1 MSEELAAE
9 LGFDF
14 SNDDFGGTYVPSEE
28 SIKFIAFIRLTGNES
43 NSSPVAHYKIGDAL
57 FSKNEVDWYT
67 LIECLRGMGK
77 STLIEYA
84 VIYVASLGY
93 WPNFGPVPFIV
104 FLGASQDGNVKQF
117 FKNVASKIENS
128 PFLRQL
134 LTVPRCVDNEIEMIN
149 NRGVE
154 LIVTGRG
161 MNTNWRGV
169 RSKRGA
175 RPSIL
180 IADDILGN
188 DVMTSQTIRE
198 TVETNWFNS
207 ALPALDPIKHKVFYI
222 GTPLSDQDLL
232 AKLKNSGS
240 YNVIRFPLCPK
251 FPVDEADFVSI
262 WPERFTYTYTL
273 KMYNQFIST
282 GKSRSFYTEY
292 MLELTDLTALI
303 VEPDMIKWFDLSLF
317 TKNKKEAYNYYI
329 VTDWATSVKK
339 KADWSCI
346 AVFAIASNGAWFLVD
361 GQAKRQT
368 MQDNLED
375 IFYYVRKWKPLSV
388 GMETSGQQGGFLSII
403 NTMMMEKNLWFQL
416 AKKRGSKE
424 FGIRPV
430 KDKLHRFVTG
440 VAPMFEQGKVWLPQ
454 PDPIKLINPNLY
466 TLVQEMDDEISKL
479 TMTGGVEALSHD
491 DAIDLLNQ
499 LSEMETYAPSE
510 DQAADIRT
518 PDGIPAA
525 PNNPWGDEDS
535 YESSG
540 SNVVF

>member
-1 MSEELAAE
+1 MDSQQTL
-9 LGFDF
+9 LGMAIQQV
-14 SNDDFGGTYVPSEE
+14 NEQAVPYVPTAE
-28 SIKFIAFIRLTGNES
+28 SIKFISFIRMSGNES
-43 NSSPVAHYKIGDAL
+43 NASPIAHYKIGDAL
-57 FSKNEVDWYT
+57 FSSEEKDWYT

-84 VIYVASLGY
+84 VIYVAALGL

-128 PFLRQL
+128 PFLREL
-134 LTVPRCVDNEIEMIN
+134 ITVPRCVDNEIELIN
-149 NRGVE
+149 NKGVE
-154 LIVTGRG
+154 LIITGRG

-169 RSKRGA
+169 RSKTGK

-188 DVMTSQTIRE
+188 DVMTSATIRD

-207 ALPALDPIKHKVFYI
+207 ALPALDPIRHKVFYI

-251 FPVDEADFVSI
+251 FPVDKADFESI
-262 WPERFTYTYTL
+262 WPERFTYAYTL
-273 KMYNQFIST
+273 KMYDQFIST

-303 VEPDMIKWFDLSLF
+303 VEPESIKWFDPSLI
-317 TKNKKEAYNYYI
+317 TKNKHHYNFYI

-339 KADWSCI
+339 KADFSCI

-368 MQDNLED
+368 MQENLED
-375 IFYYVRKWKPLSV
+375 VFYYVRKWKPLSV

-416 AKKRGSKE
+416 ARKRGSKE
-424 FGIRPV
+424 PGIRPT

-440 VAPMFEQGKVWLPQ
+440 VAPMFEQGKIWLPQ
-454 PDPIKLINPNLY
+454 PDTIRLSNPNLLG
-466 TLVQEMDDEISKL
+466 LVSEMEDEISKL
-479 TMTGGVEALSHD
+479 TMTGGVEALGHD

-499 LSEMETYAPSE
+499 LSEMELFPPSE
-510 DQAADIRT
+510 NSKPEINT
-518 PDGIPAA
+518 PQGVIAA
-525 PNNPWGDEDS
+525 PNNPWGDVDEEE
-535 YESSG
+535 YSG

>member
-1 MSEELAAE
+1 MKEQPSLLGVAIRAANQGSEI
-9 LGFDF
+9 
-14 SNDDFGGTYVPSEE
+14 YVPTEE
-28 SIKFIAFIRLTGNES
+28 SIKFISFIRMSGNES
-43 NSSPVAHYKIGDAL
+43 NASPIAHYKIGDAL

-84 VIYVASLGY
+84 VIYVASLGI
-93 WPNFGPVPFIV
+93 WPNFGEVPFMV

-128 PFLRQL
+128 PFLREL
-134 LTVPRCVDNEIEMIN
+134 LQVPRCVDNEIEMIN
-149 NRGVE
+149 NKGVE
-154 LIVTGRG
+154 TIVTGRG

-169 RSKRGA
+169 RSKTGK

-188 DVMTSQTIRE
+188 DVMTSATIRD

-207 ALPALDPIKHKVFYI
+207 ALPALDPIRHKVFYI

-251 FPVDEADFVSI
+251 FPVEKGDFESI
-262 WPERFTYTYTL
+262 WPERFTYEYTL

-292 MLELTDLTALI
+292 MLELTDLTAVI
-303 VEPDMIKWFDLSLF
+303 VEPDTIKWFDPSLIM
-317 TKNKKEAYNYYI
+317 KNKHRYNYYI
-329 VTDWATSVKK
+329 ATDWATSVKK
-339 KADWSCI
+339 KADYSCI
-346 AVFAIASNGAWFLVD
+346 AVFAVASNGAWFLVD

-368 MQDNLED
+368 MQENLED

-403 NTMMMEKNLWFQL
+403 NTMMLEKNIWFQL

-424 FGIRPV
+424 PGIRPT

-440 VAPMFEQGKVWLPQ
+440 VAPMFEQGKIWLPQ
-454 PDPIKLINPNLY
+454 PELIKLSNPNLY
-466 TLVQEMDDEISKL
+466 GLVAEMEDELSKL

-499 LSEMETYAPSE
+499 LSEMELFSPSE
-510 DQAADIRT
+510 EDKVGDHTPEGVQAA
-518 PDGIPAA
+518 PG
-525 PNNPWGDEDS
+525 NPWGDVNEDE
-535 YESSG
+535 YSG

>member
-1 MSEELAAE
+1 MDEQQTLLGMAIRQVNSNAAP
-9 LGFDF
+9 
-14 SNDDFGGTYVPSEE
+14 YVPTAE
-28 SIKFIAFIRLTGNES
+28 SIKFISFIRMSGNES
-43 NSSPVAHYKIGDAL
+43 NASPIAHYKIGDAL
-57 FSKNEVDWYT
+57 FSKDEKDWYT

-84 VIYVASLGY
+84 VIYVASLGT
-93 WPNFGPVPFIV
+93 WPNFGDVPFMV

-128 PFLRQL
+128 PFLREL
-134 LTVPRCVDNEIEMIN
+134 LTVPRVVDNEIEMIN
-149 NRGVE
+149 NKGVE
-154 LIVTGRG
+154 TIITGRG

-169 RSKRGA
+169 RSKTGK

-188 DVMTSQTIRE
+188 DVMTSATIRD

-207 ALPALDPIKHKVFYI
+207 ALPALDPIRHKVFYI

-251 FPVDEADFVSI
+251 FPVDEAEFESI
-262 WPERFTYTYTL
+262 WPERFTYAYTS

-303 VEPDMIKWFDLSLF
+303 VEPENIKWFDLSLF
-317 TKNKKEAYNYYI
+317 VRKRHNYNYYI

-339 KADWSCI
+339 KADYSCI
-346 AVFAIASNGAWFLVD
+346 GVFAVASNGAWFLVD

-368 MQDNLED
+368 MQENLED
-375 IFYYVRKWKPLSV
+375 IFQYVRKWKPLSV

-424 FGIRPV
+424 PGIRPT

-454 PDPIKLINPNLY
+454 PELIKMSNPNLY
-466 TLVQEMDDEISKL
+466 LLVNEMEDELSKL
-479 TMTGGVEALSHD
+479 TMTGGVEALGHD

-499 LSEMETYAPSE
+499 LSEMELFAPSDNE
-510 DQAADIRT
+510 VADETSGQGVQIS
-518 PDGIPAA
+518 
-525 PNNPWGDEDS
+525 PNNPWGDVVDEGF
-535 YESSG
+535 SG

>member
-1 MSEELAAE
+1 MQAQQTL
-9 LGFDF
+9 LGMAIKEIN
-14 SNDDFGGTYVPSEE
+14 SNSVPYVPTEE
-28 SIKFIAFIRLTGNES
+28 SIKFISFIRMSGNES
-43 NSSPVAHYKIGDAL
+43 NASPIAHYKIGDAL
-57 FSKNEVDWYT
+57 FSKDEKDWYI

-84 VIYVASLGY
+84 AAYVSALGY
-93 WPNFGPVPFIV
+93 WPNFGPCPFMV

-128 PFLRQL
+128 PFLREL
-134 LTVPRCVDNEIEMIN
+134 ISVTRCVDNEIELVN
-149 NRGVE
+149 NKGVE
-154 LIVTGRG
+154 TIITGRG

-169 RSKRGA
+169 RSKTGK

-188 DVMTSQTIRE
+188 DVMTSATIRD

-207 ALPALDPIKHKVFYI
+207 ALPALDPIRHKVFYI

-251 FPVDEADFVSI
+251 FPVDEADFESI
-262 WPERFTYTYTL
+262 WPERFTYAYTL

-303 VEPDMIKWFDLSLF
+303 VDPDHIKWFDPSLII
-317 TKNKKEAYNYYI
+317 KNKHKYNFYI
-329 VTDWATSVKK
+329 ATDWATSVKK
-339 KADWSCI
+339 KADFSCI
-346 AVFAIASNGAWFLVD
+346 AVFAVSSNGAWFLVD

-368 MQDNLED
+368 MQENLED

-416 AKKRGSKE
+416 ARKRGSKE
-424 FGIRPV
+424 PGIRPT

-440 VAPMFEQGKVWLPQ
+440 VAPMFEQGKIWLPQ
-454 PDPIKLINPNLY
+454 PDTIRMSNPNLLALL
-466 TLVQEMDDEISKL
+466 TEMEDELSKL
-479 TMTGGVEALSHD
+479 TMTGGVEALGHD

-499 LSEMETYAPSE
+499 LSEMELFTPAEE
-510 DQAADIRT
+510 DKPDIGM
-518 PDGIPAA
+518 PEGVVAA
-525 PNNPWGDEDS
+525 PNNPWGDVDEDE
-535 YESSG
+535 YSG

>member
-1 MSEELAAE
+1 MEAQQTLLGAAIKSVNSSAE
-9 LGFDF
+9 VYIP
-14 SNDDFGGTYVPSEE
+14 TEE
-28 SIKFIAFIRLTGNES
+28 SIKFISFIRMTGNES
-43 NSSPVAHYKIGDAL
+43 HASPIAHYKIGDAL

-84 VIYVASLGY
+84 AIYVGALGY
-93 WPNFGPVPFIV
+93 WPNFGKVPFMV

-128 PFLRQL
+128 PFLREL
-134 LTVPRCVDNEIEMIN
+134 LKVPRCVDNEIEMVN
-149 NRGVE
+149 NKDVE
-154 LIVTGRG
+154 LIITGRG

-169 RSKRGA
+169 RSKRGH

-188 DVMTSQTIRE
+188 DVMTSTTIRD

-207 ALPALDPIKHKVFYI
+207 ALPALDPVRHKVFYI

-232 AKLKNSGS
+232 AKLKNSGT

-251 FPVDEADFVSI
+251 FPVPEEEFESI
-262 WPERFTYTYTL
+262 WPERFTYAYTL

-303 VEPDMIKWFDLSLF
+303 VDPDTIKWFDPSLLM
-317 TKNKKEAYNYYI
+317 KNKHKYNYYI
-329 VTDWATSVKK
+329 ATDWATSVKK
-339 KADWSCI
+339 KADYSCI
-346 AVFAIASNGAWFLVD
+346 AVFAVASNGAWFLVD

-368 MQDNLED
+368 MQENLED
-375 IFYYVRKWKPLSV
+375 VFYYVRKWKPLSV

-424 FGIRPV
+424 PGIRPV

-440 VAPMFEQGKVWLPQ
+440 VAPMFEQGKIWLPQ
-454 PDPIKLINPNLY
+454 PELIKLANPNLW
-466 TLVQEMDDEISKL
+466 TLLTEMEDELSKL
-479 TMTGGVEALSHD
+479 TMTGGVEALGHD

-499 LSEMETYAPSE
+499 LSEMELFAPAE
-510 DQAADIRT
+510 DEGQANH
-518 PDGIPAA
+518 IPEGA
-525 PNNPWGDEDS
+525 PVLHENIWGDKIEDE
-535 YESSG
+535 YEG
-540 SNVVF
+540 GNLVF

>member
-1 MSEELAAE
+1 MDEQQTLLGMAIRQVNNNAAP
-9 LGFDF
+9 
-14 SNDDFGGTYVPSEE
+14 YVPTAE
-28 SIKFIAFIRLTGNES
+28 SIKFISFIRMSGNES
-43 NSSPVAHYKIGDAL
+43 NASPIAHYKIGDAL
-57 FSKNEVDWYT
+57 FSKDEKDWYT

-84 VIYVASLGY
+84 AIYVASLGT
-93 WPNFGPVPFIV
+93 WPNFGDVPFMV

-128 PFLRQL
+128 PFLREL
-134 LTVPRCVDNEIEMIN
+134 LTVPRVVDNEIEMIN
-149 NRGVE
+149 NKGVE
-154 LIVTGRG
+154 TIITGRG

-169 RSKRGA
+169 RSKTGK

-188 DVMTSQTIRE
+188 DVMTSATIRD

-207 ALPALDPIKHKVFYI
+207 ALPALDPIRHKVFYI

-251 FPVDEADFVSI
+251 FPVEEAEFESI
-262 WPERFTYTYTL
+262 WPERFTYAYTL

-303 VEPDMIKWFDLSLF
+303 VEPDNIKWFDLSLF
-317 TKNKKEAYNYYI
+317 VKKRHNYNYYI

-339 KADWSCI
+339 KADYSCI
-346 AVFAIASNGAWFLVD
+346 GVFAVASNGAWFLVD

-368 MQDNLED
+368 MQENLED
-375 IFYYVRKWKPLSV
+375 IFQYVRKWKPLSV

-424 FGIRPV
+424 PGIRPT

-454 PDPIKLINPNLY
+454 PELIKLSNPNLY
-466 TLVQEMDDEISKL
+466 LLVNEMEDELSKL
-479 TMTGGVEALSHD
+479 TMTGGVEALGHD

-499 LSEMETYAPSE
+499 LSEMELFAPSDNE
-510 DQAADIRT
+510 VADESSGQGVQIS
-518 PDGIPAA
+518 
-525 PNNPWGDEDS
+525 PNNPWGDVVDEG
-535 YESSG
+535 YSG

>member
-1 MSEELAAE
+1 MAVRQVN
-9 LGFDF
+9 
-14 SNDDFGGTYVPSEE
+14 NDAVPYVPTDE
-28 SIKFIAFIRLTGNES
+28 SIKFISFIRMSGNES
-43 NSSPVAHYKIGDAL
+43 NASPIAHYKIADAL
-57 FSKNEVDWYT
+57 FSSTETDWYT

-84 VIYVASLGY
+84 VIYVASLGL
-93 WPNFGPVPFIV
+93 WPNFGEVPFMV

-128 PFLRQL
+128 PFLREL
-134 LTVPRCVDNEIEMIN
+134 LKVPRVVDNEIEMIN
-149 NRGVE
+149 NKGVE
-154 LIVTGRG
+154 TIVTGRG

-169 RSKRGA
+169 RSKTGK
-175 RPSIL
+175 RPSVL

-188 DVMTSQTIRE
+188 DVMTSATIRD

-207 ALPALDPIKHKVFYI
+207 ALPALDPMKHKVFYI

-251 FPVDEADFVSI
+251 FPVDEAEFESI
-262 WPERFTYTYTL
+262 WPERFTYAYTI

-303 VEPDMIKWFDLSLF
+303 VEPDNIKWFDLSLF
-317 TKNKKEAYNYYI
+317 VKKRHNYNYYI

-339 KADWSCI
+339 KADYSCI
-346 AVFAIASNGAWFLVD
+346 GVFAIASNGAWFLVD

-368 MQDNLED
+368 MQENLED
-375 IFYYVRKWKPLSV
+375 IFQYVRKWKPMSV

-424 FGIRPV
+424 PGIRPT

-454 PDPIKLINPNLY
+454 PELIKLSNPNLY
-466 TLVQEMDDEISKL
+466 HLVNEMEDELSKL
-479 TMTGGVEALSHD
+479 TMTGGVEALGHD

-499 LSEMETYAPSE
+499 LSEMELFTPSDE
-510 DQAADIRT
+510 EVVDHRT
-518 PDGIPAA
+518 TQGVPVA
-525 PNNPWGDEDS
+525 PNNPWGDVAEDE
-535 YESSG
+535 YSG

>member
-1 MSEELAAE
+1 MDEQQTLLGMAIRQVNNNAAP
-9 LGFDF
+9 
-14 SNDDFGGTYVPSEE
+14 YVPTAE
-28 SIKFIAFIRLTGNES
+28 SIKFISFIRMSGNES
-43 NSSPVAHYKIGDAL
+43 NASPIAHYKIGDAL
-57 FSKNEVDWYT
+57 FSKDEKDWYT

-84 VIYVASLGY
+84 VIYVASLGT
-93 WPNFGPVPFIV
+93 WPNFGDVPFMV

-128 PFLRQL
+128 PFLREL
-134 LTVPRCVDNEIEMIN
+134 LTVPRVVDNEIEMIN
-149 NRGVE
+149 NKGIE
-154 LIVTGRG
+154 TIITGRG

-169 RSKRGA
+169 RSKTGK

-188 DVMTSQTIRE
+188 DVMTSATIRD

-207 ALPALDPIKHKVFYI
+207 ALPALDPTRHKVFYI

-251 FPVDEADFVSI
+251 FPVDEAEFESI
-262 WPERFTYTYTL
+262 WPERFTYAYTI

-303 VEPDMIKWFDLSLF
+303 VEPENIKWFDLSLF
-317 TKNKKEAYNYYI
+317 VRKRHNYNYYI

-339 KADWSCI
+339 KADYSCI
-346 AVFAIASNGAWFLVD
+346 GVFAVASNGAWFLVD

-368 MQDNLED
+368 MQENLED
-375 IFYYVRKWKPLSV
+375 VFQYVRKWKPLSV
-388 GMETSGQQGGFLSII
+388 GMETSGQQQGFLSII

-424 FGIRPV
+424 PGIRPT

-454 PDPIKLINPNLY
+454 PELIKMSNPNLY
-466 TLVQEMDDEISKL
+466 LLVNEMEDELSKL
-479 TMTGGVEALSHD
+479 TMTGGVEALGHD

-499 LSEMETYAPSE
+499 LSEMELFAPSDTE
-510 DQAADIRT
+510 VVDDSNGQGVQIS
-518 PDGIPAA
+518 
-525 PNNPWGDEDS
+525 PNNPWGDVADEG
-535 YESSG
+535 YSG

>member
-1 MSEELAAE
+1 MDEQQTL
-9 LGFDF
+9 LGMAIRQVN
-14 SNDDFGGTYVPSEE
+14 SNATPYVPTAE
-28 SIKFIAFIRLTGNES
+28 SIKFISFIRMSGNES
-43 NSSPVAHYKIGDAL
+43 NASPIAHYKIGDAL
-57 FSKNEVDWYT
+57 FSKDEKDWYT

-84 VIYVASLGY
+84 AIYVASLGT
-93 WPNFGPVPFIV
+93 WPNFGDVPFMV

-128 PFLRQL
+128 PFLREL
-134 LTVPRCVDNEIEMIN
+134 LTVPRVVDNEIEMIN
-149 NRGVE
+149 NKGVE
-154 LIVTGRG
+154 TIITGRG

-169 RSKRGA
+169 RSKTGK

-188 DVMTSQTIRE
+188 DVMTSATIRD

-207 ALPALDPIKHKVFYI
+207 ALPALDPIRHKVFYI

-251 FPVDEADFVSI
+251 FPVDEADFESI
-262 WPERFTYTYTL
+262 WPERFTYAYTL

-303 VEPDMIKWFDLSLF
+303 VEPDNIKWFDLSLF
-317 TKNKKEAYNYYI
+317 VRKRHNYNYYI

-339 KADWSCI
+339 KADYSCI
-346 AVFAIASNGAWFLVD
+346 GVFAVASNGAWFLVD

-368 MQDNLED
+368 MQENLED
-375 IFYYVRKWKPLSV
+375 VFQYVRKWKPLSV

-424 FGIRPV
+424 PGIRPT

-454 PDPIKLINPNLY
+454 PELIKLSNPNLY
-466 TLVQEMDDEISKL
+466 NLVNEMEDELSKL
-479 TMTGGVEALSHD
+479 TMTGGVEALGHD

-499 LSEMETYAPSE
+499 LSEMELFAPSDNE
-510 DQAADIRT
+510 VADEASGQGVQIS
-518 PDGIPAA
+518 
-525 PNNPWGDEDS
+525 PNNPWGDVADEG
-535 YESSG
+535 YSG